1 MSELRTAVFAEC
13 GRGYFAVFRED
24 SREIVAVAE
33 PAAFRDAVDGFAALQ
48 QIQCG
53 EIQFLIQNETL
64 RRNPEAAVEFFDEH
78 SKAHMCHRSQFP
90 VGIVLS
96 RIAFD
101 QED

>member
-1 MSELRTAVFAEC
+1 MRNAGLRNKPESGEDKKSGKRAILVFPDFFVSELRTAVFTEC

-64 RRNPEAAVEFFDEH
+64 PA
-78 SKAHMCHRSQFP
+78 
-90 VGIVLS
+90 
-96 RIAFD
+96 
-101 QED
+101 